1 MPKNAAASCASPENS
16 LAALRHI
23 LHELSPGAPLEESL
37 GGLLKA
43 LSKQMGYLR
52 VFLAILDPEAEN
64 LRLSLSH
71 SPTRFVPATYTP
83 GKGVVGQVYETGKPC
98 IIPKLSENSEFLNK
112 AFGRS
117 QEELESLAF
126 ICVPIVSQRLGV
138 AEVLGTLSA
147 DLPVQGGEF
156 LEQHREFLEVVADL
170 IANQVAQLQEEMAL
184 HKHLLAQGMV
194 PPGLDS
200 PPPKD
205 FVAASKSMRMV
216 LRQARQVAPSRATVL
231 LRGESGTGKELLAEA
246 IHQGSPRHDKPLI
259 KLNCAAL
266 PSELV
271 ESELFGHQKGAFTG
285 AVQTKRGLFEV
296 AHNGTL
302 FLDEIGELSL
312 DAQAKVLR
320 AIQEKEIQRVGG
332 EQTLSVDVRL
342 ICATHQPLEEL
353 LTQGRFREDLFYRL
367 NVIPVHLPPLRE
379 RGDDIMT
386 LAEHFLVNFC
396 REKDRKTLG
405 VAPQAR
411 ALLMAY
417 AWPGN
422 VRELE
427 NFMERLSILCE
438 GSQVTPDDLPEKIR
452 RNVALPVEQPAGEET
467 AAPAVPAGPPV
478 FQWPV
483 LQDLRD
489 KSMGL
494 KEFLDEVEER
504 LLQEALKEASGVKNQ
519 AAELLGI
526 KRTTLIEKLKKRNLL
541 DA

>member
-1 MPKNAAASCASPENS
+1 MALNIDGIIGTSP
-16 LAALRHI
+16 ALREVYRI
-23 LHELSPGAPLEESL
+23 LE
-37 GGLLKA
+37 K
-43 LSKQMGYLR
+43 
-52 VFLAILDPEAEN
+52 
-64 LRLSLSH
+64 
-71 SPTRFVPATYTP
+71 
-83 GKGVVGQVYETGKPC
+83 
-98 IIPKLSENSEFLNK
+98 
-112 AFGRS
+112 
-117 QEELESLAF
+117 
-126 ICVPIVSQRLGV
+126 
-138 AEVLGTLSA
+138 
-147 DLPVQGGEF
+147 
-156 LEQHREFLEVVADL
+156 
-170 IANQVAQLQEEMAL
+170 
-184 HKHLLAQGMV
+184 
-194 PPGLDS
+194 
-200 PPPKD
+200 
-205 FVAASKSMRMV
+205 
-216 LRQARQVAPSRATVL
+216 VAPTDSTVL
-231 LRGESGTGKELLAEA
+231 VTGESGTGKELLVRALHRNSRRHEKPFVPINCGA
-246 IHQGSPRHDKPLI
+246 IPK
-259 KLNCAAL
+259 
-266 PSELV
+266 ELL
-271 ESELFGHQKGAFTG
+271 ESELFGHEKGAFTHAIRSRPG
-285 AVQTKRGLFEV
+285 RFEL
-296 AHNGTL
+296 ADGGTL
-302 FLDEIGELSL
+302 FLDEIGEMDLSL
-312 DAQAKVLR
+312 QVKILR
-320 AIQEKEIQRVGG
+320 ALQEKEIERVGG
-332 EQTLSVDVRL
+332 TSTKRVDVRL
-342 ICATHQPLEEL
+342 VAATNRDLEADVAA
-353 LTQGRFREDLFYRL
+353 GRFREDLFYRL